1 MGSSLHYRSSYL
13 DECPENWDQMTRKEK
28 KKYISWKKD
37 TEKIK

>member
-28 KKYISWKKD
+28 KKYISNEKKIQ
-37 TEKIK
+37 KK